1 MIGIQKW
8 KQEEAAADHGEW
20 EIREIEMKAIEIQ
33 DRRGKLKTLGK
44 VKLTRLDNALDIWN
58 ERKE

>member
-1 MIGIQKW
+1 
-8 KQEEAAADHGEW
+8 
-20 EIREIEMKAIEIQ
+20 MKAIEIQ

-58 ERKE
+58 ERKRGIKDKSLIFGLRLCFYGSGEDPGFK